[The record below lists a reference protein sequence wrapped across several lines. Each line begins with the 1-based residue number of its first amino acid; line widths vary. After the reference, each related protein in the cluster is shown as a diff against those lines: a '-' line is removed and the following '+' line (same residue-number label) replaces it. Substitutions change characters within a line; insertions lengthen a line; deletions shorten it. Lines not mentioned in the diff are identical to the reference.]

1 MSNQIT
7 ELEKEFELERLILF
21 SDAVFAI
28 AITLLIIEIK
38 FPDVRKGFSNAE
50 LLTAFGPTI
59 IGFLAFMLSFFFI
72 GLLWSRHLNIF
83 KYLRTYDNGVIFYNL
98 LFLFFVVCF
107 PFSASG
113 LEHLRPNFF
122 LPIFIYTINIG
133 FVFLSQYLLCNYIFK
148 SKKHLSKPG
157 FEPEKKYILLK
168 SKYLAFALCSV
179 LSVVLILSF
188 IFPEVKYIPI
198 VGLYT
203 IAIVL
208 NVIRRRV
215 RKYKPAAGEATLF

>member
-1 MSNQIT
+1 MSEQIS

-38 FPDVRKGFSNAE
+38 FPEVHKGASASEIVAIF
-50 LLTAFGPTI
+50 TPTI

-113 LEHLRPNFF
+113 LEHLRPSFF
-122 LPIFIYTINIG
+122 LPMYIYTINIAL
-133 FVFLSQYLLCNYIFK
+133 VFLSQYALCNYIFA
-148 SKKHLSKPG
+148 SKKHLSKTG
-157 FEPEKKYILLK
+157 YEGEKKYLLLK
-168 SKYLAFALCSV
+168 IKFLAIPFCAI
-179 LSVVLILSF
+179 LSAVIILSF
-188 IFPEVKYIPI
+188 IFPDYKNIPLF
-198 VGLYT
+198 GLYAL
-203 IAIVL
+203 AIIL
-208 NVIRRRV
+208 NLIRRWV
-215 RKYKPAAGEATLF
+215 RKYKPARQGK